1 MPERLFIG
9 VDGGATNCRA
19 RIADATGKVL
29 GEARIR
35 SAANIAARKPAV
47 VAKLILRAV
56 RQAARDSRVAEARW
70 KNASVG
76 MGLAGGD
83 VKGAVRELKAA
94 LKDEGYFRKVDV
106 RTDAYATWLGA
117 FGGADGAILIFGTG
131 SCGLAV
137 VGGSESYVSGY
148 GSQISDEASA
158 QWIGRMAIRRS
169 LWARDGRIDRTPLA
183 NVVLARFNDSPEE
196 IVTFAAKATASD
208 FGGFAPLV
216 FDHARSGDPLAVAI
230 ISEAAADAERMIAR
244 LLDLGARSVYL
255 HGGIAEQLAKWLRP
269 ETRKRLKMP
278 MNVEATALEGAV
290 LLARNIS
297 RTRERK
303 AGAA

>member
-19 RIADATGKVL
+19 RIADAAGNVM
-29 GEARIR
+29 GEARLR
-35 SAANIAARKPAV
+35 SPANIAERKPAV

-56 RQAARDSRVAEARW
+56 RQAARGSRIAEARW
-70 KNASVG
+70 RAANVG

-83 VKGAVRELKAA
+83 VKSAVRELKRAFRDA
-94 LKDEGYFRKVDV
+94 EYFQKVDV

-117 FGGADGAILIFGTG
+117 FDGDDGAILILGTG

-137 VGGSESYVSGY
+137 VAGTESYVSGY

-169 LWARDGRIDRTPLA
+169 LWARDGRIARTPLA
-183 NVVLARFNDSPEE
+183 EAILARFKDSPEKV
-196 IVTFAAKATASD
+196 VTFAAKATASD
-208 FGGFAPLV
+208 FGEFAPLV
-216 FDHARSGDPLAVAI
+216 FDHAQRGDLLARAI
-230 ISEAAADAERMIAR
+230 ISDAAADAEVMIAR

-255 HGGIAEQLAKWLRP
+255 HGGIAEQLSKWLRP

-278 MNVEATALEGAV
+278 MNVESTALEGAV
-290 LLARNIS
+290 LLARRTAS
-297 RTRERK
+297 RPRRK
-303 AGAA
+303 AGGP